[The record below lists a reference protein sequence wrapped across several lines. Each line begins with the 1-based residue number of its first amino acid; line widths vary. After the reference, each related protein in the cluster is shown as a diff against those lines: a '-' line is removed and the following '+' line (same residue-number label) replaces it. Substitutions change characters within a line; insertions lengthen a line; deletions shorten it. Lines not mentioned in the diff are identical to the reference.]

1 MRSRVSKLAN
11 MTTAA
16 GKNTF
21 PNFARRRQNTPY
33 ERRQLVARIE
43 ALSTEIPAQVR
54 PLYQLWRDGQALQL
68 QLAEERQRYSKLQQS
83 SDSELDTLR
92 QQPHVLQQQLELTTR
107 KLENLTD
114 IERQLSTRKPAGN
127 FSPDTP
133 HESEKPAPSTHEV
146 TPDEP

>member
-1 MRSRVSKLAN
+1 
-11 MTTAA
+11 
-16 GKNTF
+16 
-21 PNFARRRQNTPY
+21 
-33 ERRQLVARIE
+33 
-43 ALSTEIPAQVR
+43 
-54 PLYQLWRDGQALQL
+54 LYQLWRDGQALQL

-92 QQPHVLQQQLELTTR
+92 QQHHVLQQQLELTTR

-133 HESEKPAPSTHEV
+133 HEGEKPAPSTHEV

>member
-1 MRSRVSKLAN
+1 

-16 GKNTF
+16 GKIPLNKGFCSPT
-21 PNFARRRQNTPY
+21 PKLRRMS
-33 ERRQLVARIE
+33 A
-43 ALSTEIPAQVR
+43 ASWS
-54 PLYQLWRDGQALQL
+54 WRDGQALQL
-68 QLAEERQRYSKLQQS
+68 QLAEERQRYGKLQQA

-92 QQPHVLQQQLELTTR
+92 QQHHVLQQQLELTTR

-133 HESEKPAPSTHEV
+133 HEGEKPAPSTHEV